1 MFFFT
6 VWFLVTLWNL
16 LSVCLSVLCSPG
28 PFPETQQGNTKVTVL
43 IDYFSKWPEAFPV
56 QKTDALSVARCIS
69 KCIYRWK
76 HFTKSWLKRM
86 FLRCNLPEC
95 LISFYCM
102 RPVYVPLKPNFWEFL
117 TQYNSCH
124 ELPPNLWWKATFRLL
139 IFNSNSC
146 WYTQNYTIL
155 KPDFD
160 LTLLSVRSGLVPRK
174 Q

>member
-1 MFFFT
+1 MFD
-6 VWFLVTLWNL
+6 FLSHFETC
-16 LSVCLSVLCSPG
+16 CLSVLCSPG

-76 HFTKSWLKRM
+76 HFLKSWLKRRI
-86 FLRCNLPEC
+86 LRCNLPEC
-95 LISFYCM
+95 LISFYWM
-102 RPVYVPLKPNFWEFL
+102 RPVYVPLKPHFWEFL

-160 LTLLSVRSGLVPRK
+160 WILFSVRSGLVPQK